1 MAIDR
6 IIQELEIRTSAADK
20 NLDDVIKRLN
30 VLEKE
35 FKDVEKNSKKGFEGA
50 QKPVNDL
57 SNTVKQLG
65 KTIAATF
72 ALHQLVSFGRE
83 AVKAAAAFENS
94 MRNVATLVDT
104 NVESMDEMSASVR
117 ELAKQTP
124 VELEQ
129 LSAALYD
136 VRSAGIS
143 AEDAM
148 AVLEASAQ
156 LGVAGLSTTAEAANI
171 MTSAIN
177 AFAAEGLSA
186 EQVSDILFKT
196 VKAGKTTLA
205 ELTNQFGGL
214 APAAAAAGISL
225 ADLQA
230 ATAAIT
236 TLGTPASVAQT
247 QLKQAITEL
256 QKPGAEL
263 SKIFQRLG
271 AKDGLDLIETS
282 GGLGNAF
289 KLIKEEAEASG
300 MTVSQVTGSVETAS
314 AILALGGTVNE
325 SYTATL
331 ADMRTG
337 ANAVNGAFEKQAQ
350 TADAQFQL
358 MQNAFEDVK
367 ITIGNA
373 LMPALLGAAEG
384 LRDFLDGV
392 DADTIK
398 NLGKLLFV
406 VASGFG
412 AIKAAAF
419 VKDMGGVKQ
428 VLKGVTGGVKGLSK
442 AVMANPFGL
451 LATAAAALI
460 AYMPDIIDA
469 FDGVSETQK
478 AIKEA
483 GDKATESLI
492 KEKVELNELAT
503 ALKTTNPESKERAE
517 LLDEF
522 NKLAGTNLQNLE
534 DETANYYQLQA
545 AVNAANNEFDRR
557 ITLAAKEAM
566 AQKAKELQLEA
577 QVKQE
582 KIFLQLQ
589 KQGIS
594 REEALRKVQEK
605 REQTGKNLLRIG
617 LGLTGN
623 TAAFYDA
630 NDDLIFK
637 LAELQGQE
645 KEATDELELLRSSF
659 TESTSDA
666 SKLAESIGDGQGQDG
681 GGGGGKKTLVGAFEA
696 LNKEASD
703 LKANLMEAI
712 AQGNMTDARAYAASL
727 GEVEGKLRN
736 ISSIAKGLTGE
747 LDFDAIGEDLI
758 SPEINFDLLAEQFGI
773 AKIEIQEIGNAYDE
787 AMAKQDEFFEK
798 GLKQGQEYFEF
809 IKNQPSQFEQI
820 QGAVGGVQNAFQ
832 GLNDYLISAG
842 LQNSQFQ
849 QSVAIFQITLQQAM
863 AIAGAIRA
871 ATQGAKDPF
880 TLIASI
886 GTVVGAVLSTF
897 AQVNS
902 VLNSAQQPQRPT
914 GFFEGTDYLTRN
926 GAPSGKDTI
935 PAMLNE
941 GEAVIPTADNAK
953 YPGLAKS
960 WINGDLD
967 NYIYRN
973 WVAPALSEAEAKKNE
988 SMADN
993 LAKSIAMNMK
1003 GGFDDYRL
1011 YRTNRQGNS
1020 LLAQIADNTRP
1031 RMNKKRRY
1039 N

>member
-1 MAIDR
+1 MAIDK
-6 IIQELEIRTSAADK
+6 IIQEFEIRTQKAEAELK
-20 NLDDVIKRLN
+20 ELDQRLGRIEKDGKQAGKATGDAFAKGGKKAKSSIKGVQNQSSEL
-30 VLEKE
+30 
-35 FKDVEKNSKKGFEGA
+35 
-50 QKPVNDL
+50 Q
-57 SNTVKQLG
+57 NTVKRLG
-65 KTIAATF
+65 QTIAAAFAVREIINFTKRSIELANVQQAAEAQLLTALRGRKDVQQALIAQAAGLQKITTFGDEQIIQAQSMIAAFVQEEDQIKELTRVSLDFAAAKGVDLKTASDLITKTF
-72 ALHQLVSFGRE
+72 AS
-83 AVKAAAAFENS
+83 S
-94 MRNVATLVDT
+94 T
-104 NVESMDEMSASVR
+104 NA
-117 ELAKQTP
+117 
-124 VELEQ
+124 
-129 LSAALYD
+129 LSRY
-136 VRSAGIS
+136 
-143 AEDAM
+143 
-148 AVLEASAQ
+148 
-156 LGVAGLSTTAEAANI
+156 GLSVEGAAGSQERLESVTGALDKAFKGQAETLAQTGTGQMQQFQNAVGDLQEEFGKKLLPVLNRAAKSLTEFLQSTDPDDIIKMAEAA
-171 MTSAIN
+171 
-177 AFAAEGLSA
+177 
-186 EQVSDILFKT
+186 
-196 VKAGKTTLA
+196 GKLV
-205 ELTNQFGGL
+205 LVFG
-214 APAAAAAGISL
+214 
-225 ADLQA
+225 
-230 ATAAIT
+230 
-236 TLGTPASVAQT
+236 
-247 QLKQAITEL
+247 
-256 QKPGAEL
+256 
-263 SKIFQRLG
+263 
-271 AKDGLDLIETS
+271 
-282 GGLGNAF
+282 AF
-289 KLIKEEAEASG
+289 KL
-300 MTVSQVTGSVETAS
+300 
-314 AILALGGTVNE
+314 
-325 SYTATL
+325 
-331 ADMRTG
+331 
-337 ANAVNGAFEKQAQ
+337 
-350 TADAQFQL
+350 
-358 MQNAFEDVK
+358 
-367 ITIGNA
+367 
-373 LMPALLGAAEG
+373 
-384 LRDFLDGV
+384 
-392 DADTIK
+392 
-398 NLGKLLFV
+398 GKLISSFRTLNLTM
-406 VASGFG
+406 A
-412 AIKAAAF
+412 
-419 VKDMGGVKQ
+419 
-428 VLKGVTGGVKGLSK
+428 
-442 AVMANPFGL
+442 ANPIGAVL
-451 LATAAAALI
+451 SALTALAVFL
-460 AYMPDIIDA
+460 PDIIDA

-557 ITLAAKEAM
+557 ITLAAQEAM

-582 KIFLQLQ
+582 QIIRKLQEE
-589 KQGIS
+589 GIS
-594 REEALRKVQEK
+594 KEEALRKAEELRRLGLKFTAVDIAKLLTGQGSLINSLAAMQQQE
-605 REQTGKNLLRIG
+605 EEATAELQLLSDTFQDTGKTIKEIDFAAIG
-617 LGLTGN
+617 KEFKLTGEQVKKLTDESKKLGLTEPEVRNLARTLAGKGTKKEPTLAGAFAAL
-623 TAAFYDA
+623 TAEASQLQEAIRNALASGDMA
-630 NDDLIFK
+630 GASQLTRILDDVQAKIDFVNATMEGLNKPVDIT
-637 LAELQGQE
+637 LAEPVITTEEEGEQTIDEWVQGFQ
-645 KEATDELELLRSSF
+645 KKLTDNPLRVKINLD
-659 TESTSDA
+659 TSD
-666 SKLAESIGDGQGQDG
+666 
-681 GGGGGKKTLVGAFEA
+681 
-696 LNKEASD
+696 SD
-703 LKANLMEAI
+703 DP
-712 AQGNMTDARAYAASL
+712 TDPF
-727 GEVEGKLRN
+727 G
-736 ISSIAKGLTGE
+736 
-747 LDFDAIGEDLI
+747 
-758 SPEINFDLLAEQFGI
+758 SPEQ
-773 AKIEIQEIGNAYDE
+773 
-787 AMAKQDEFFEK
+787 FEK
-798 GLKQGQEYFEF
+798 
-809 IKNQPSQFEQI
+809 I

-880 TLIASI
+880 TLIATV

-902 VLNSAQQPQRPT
+902 ILNSAQQPQRPQ